1 MRYASLA
8 SGIAILVALLA
19 PSAAPASQNEFL
31 SRAAVIEWIDNY
43 RNKPDP
49 SRMPDAVRALSTSG
63 ALREPETAG
72 FYVGFVAGVLGA
84 NPMEAERLIANMLPL
99 PPADQWLVVR
109 AIAYSGLPAWKS
121 LLARIAA
128 KVPARRGM
136 IDAYLT
142 GALPTLDAI
151 ELDKSPTFLEQVG
164 AHFGVKQK
172 APAVSYGRNPELVD
186 TLWGQYF
193 AAGQYRPIWRIITLL
208 PWSKDRD
215 SGERLTVGS
224 AAKYTLANNAA
235 RYPDLLAL
243 IKDKSAYQ
251 EADVRPILK
260 EVIHAAETSETAA
273 IRKEQ
278 LALVEKL
285 KSKGSGYQRDL
296 KTWGYVS
303 QGAIGITCV
312 VLATMSVGAA
322 GLPCVIGG
330 AASSAALNYWAAQ

>member
-235 RYPDLLAL
+235 RYPDLMAL
-243 IKDKSAYQ
+243 IKDKAAYQ

-260 EVIHAAETSETAA
+260 EVIHAAET
-273 IRKEQ
+273 
-278 LALVEKL
+278 
-285 KSKGSGYQRDL
+285 
-296 KTWGYVS
+296 
-303 QGAIGITCV
+303 
-312 VLATMSVGAA
+312 
-322 GLPCVIGG
+322 
-330 AASSAALNYWAAQ
+330 

>member
-1 MRYASLA
+1 MLSLPHPLRITQKCKLIRATFSSLAHFRHHSGSAMPRPLPENVPAHCSLVSSLNCFAEGTMRYASVA

-19 PSAAPASQNEFL
+19 PSAASASQNEFV

-43 RNKPDP
+43 RNKPEP
-49 SRMPDAVRALSTSG
+49 SRVPDAVRALSTSG

-84 NPMEAERLIANMLPL
+84 NPVEAEHLMASMLPL

-109 AIAYSGLPAWKS
+109 AIAYSGLPAWES

-164 AHFGVKQK
+164 AHFGVKHK

-193 AAGQYRPIWRIITLL
+193 AAGQ
-208 PWSKDRD
+208 
-215 SGERLTVGS
+215 
-224 AAKYTLANNAA
+224 
-235 RYPDLLAL
+235 
-243 IKDKSAYQ
+243 
-251 EADVRPILK
+251 
-260 EVIHAAETSETAA
+260 
-273 IRKEQ
+273 
-278 LALVEKL
+278 
-285 KSKGSGYQRDL
+285 
-296 KTWGYVS
+296 
-303 QGAIGITCV
+303 
-312 VLATMSVGAA
+312 
-322 GLPCVIGG
+322 
-330 AASSAALNYWAAQ
+330 